1 MQPLFPV
8 LSLVWPLDGSTTTLT
23 GTLPPGRRA
32 SQEGELQQGPALA
45 GKGGFQTGLGLAGL
59 LAAWLEPVLV
69 LSP

>member
-23 GTLPPGRRA
+23 LAG
-32 SQEGELQQGPALA
+32 GPHRKESCSRALA